1 MAFRPFLS
9 SSGISPVVRG
19 RWAGPLLLVYIL
31 WYNIYSL
38 LCPDGCSRAAPPLSC
53 CCGHCRCHRCP
64 RRHLYCGGCRAN
76 PNIPPS
82 SSSSICSARQ
92 NFLHFVSSSGVS
104 LVVRGRWDNPLLSSV
119 YYGILSVVCCVRMDA
134 RWPCCRSFVA
144 GATSVLVTFFIM
156 VAAGFLAP
164 SSSSF
169 CSAQSNLLYVV
180 GLLHFL
186 LLPPSSFLPPLA
198 SRFLP
203 ESAYFSFYFC

>member
-38 LCPDGCSRAAPPLSC
+38 LCPDGRSRAAPPLSC
-53 CCGHCRCHRCP
+53 CCGHCRCRRCP
-64 RRHLYCGGCRAN
+64 HRHLYCGGCRAN

-104 LVVRGRWDNPLLSSV
+104 LVVRGRWDNFLRLVYIMVYYLWSVVSGWTLGGRATTPLLMWPLLVPPASS
-119 YYGILSVVCCVRMDA
+119 S
-134 RWPCCRSFVA
+134 
-144 GATSVLVTFFIM
+144 VTFFIM

-164 SSSSF
+164 SSSF
-169 CSAQSNLLYVV
+169 FSA
-180 GLLHFL
+180 
-186 LLPPSSFLPPLA
+186 
-198 SRFLP
+198 
-203 ESAYFSFYFC
+203 

>member
-38 LCPDGCSRAAPPLSC
+38 LCPDGRSRAAPPLSC
-53 CCGHCRCHRCP
+53 CCGHCRCRRCP

-82 SSSSICSARQ
+82 SSSTICSARQ

-104 LVVRGRWDNPLLSSV
+104 LVVRGRWDNPLL
-119 YYGILSVVCCVRMDA
+119 LSAAKPPLLCCCGHCWCSR
-134 RWPCCRSFVA
+134 RPRPS
-144 GATSVLVTFFIM
+144 
-156 VAAGFLAP
+156 P
-164 SSSSF
+164 SSLWWLQGSSLPLLLLF
-169 CSAQSNLLYVV
+169 STWPNLLHFICFPSPVV
-180 GLLHFL
+180 RLLHFL
-186 LLPPSSFLPPLA
+186 LLPPSSLLPPLA
-198 SRFLP
+198 SKFLT
-203 ESAYFSFYFC
+203 ESA